1 MASAANIVNLNSDSE
16 PEDDGTYF
24 EETFSS
30 SHLNLGADPLPVPG
44 EPVLHVRQTR
54 NSMAM
59 AGEYTYGRCRAG
71 HCVGCNT
78 FTCRDLQR
86 QGNMGVNEECPQC
99 QVDRTDLCLR
109 RRPCI
114 HFNQQQ
120 VTLFTSAQQQVPT
133 GRTSADPHQD
143 LQAGAPAALRRLR
156 NHNQPGH
163 QELVL
168 PAAASQDSSPR
179 PVSPVRPATIHTIP
193 RGQEHLWTNNPEA
206 DAQRQQQILNDGLL
220 ARTLEQTHLSGPE
233 QLPPEHLQV
242 QAVLADSLVS
252 GDAQGASKSD
262 LKSSLF
268 L

>member
-54 NSMAM
+54 NSVAM
-59 AGEYTYGRCRAG
+59 AGEYTYNRCRAG

-168 PAAASQDSSPR
+168 PAAASQDSSP
-179 PVSPVRPATIHTIP
+179 
-193 RGQEHLWTNNPEA
+193 
-206 DAQRQQQILNDGLL
+206 
-220 ARTLEQTHLSGPE
+220 
-233 QLPPEHLQV
+233 
-242 QAVLADSLVS
+242 
-252 GDAQGASKSD
+252 
-262 LKSSLF
+262 
-268 L
+268 